1 MLFPEFYRSKDQIY
15 YKNLTKETIFV
26 WILGF
31 IFYVAS
37 RTKTDL
43 TINIRVNFVFGSFFE
58 QDHLLNLIILGVY
71 TKRWPK

>member
-1 MLFPEFYRSKDQIY
+1 MLFPKFYRSKDQIY

-43 TINIRVNFVFGSFFE
+43 TINIRFNFVFGSFFE

-71 TKRWPK
+71 TKR